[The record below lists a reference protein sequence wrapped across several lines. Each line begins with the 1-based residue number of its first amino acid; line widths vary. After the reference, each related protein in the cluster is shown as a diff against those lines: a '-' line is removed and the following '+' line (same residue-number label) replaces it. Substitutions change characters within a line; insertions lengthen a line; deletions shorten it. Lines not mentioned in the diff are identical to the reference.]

1 MKGTGYKL
9 AMVGCLLATLLWSV
23 TAHAITAQEIIT
35 LAQLGFSDQEII
47 KAIEKDRTV
56 FRLEVNDIQELKNA
70 GVPEEVI
77 KFMTQTPDLFAGDY
91 DSRKVVIAAGS
102 QPVERQES
110 VKISWVHS
118 EPAGVD
124 FAHTETTLAQYQSC
138 VRAGYCGPDLHRTKS
153 DTRYCNW
160 GHATRGNHPMN
171 CVNRYGAE
179 QFCAWVGGR
188 LPTEEEWYAAASNGG
203 QWLYPWGDL
212 DASCSTCIMDDASAR
227 GSGGGETAGCGEDR
241 TWQVCSRRAGN
252 SISGLC
258 DMAGG
263 LSEWTSTWKDS
274 SQKAGV
280 VRGGSWTDV
289 GPDGQRASS
298 RNWLEPAG
306 AWGSVGFRCVRPSPA
321 VPNKT
326 GVASPPRAGA
336 AEQAADEMVLIPAE
350 TFTMGCNRRVD
361 VQCSDDEK
369 PYHQVEIETYYID
382 RHEVTAGEYS
392 KCVEIGP
399 CQRGDFKSNA
409 DSPESAT
416 GTTIP

>member
-1 MKGTGYKL
+1 
-9 AMVGCLLATLLWSV
+9 
-23 TAHAITAQEIIT
+23 
-35 LAQLGFSDQEII
+35 
-47 KAIEKDRTV
+47 
-56 FRLEVNDIQELKNA
+56 
-70 GVPEEVI
+70 
-77 KFMTQTPDLFAGDY
+77 
-91 DSRKVVIAAGS
+91 
-102 QPVERQES
+102 
-110 VKISWVHS
+110 
-118 EPAGVD
+118 
-124 FAHTETTLAQYQSC
+124 
-138 VRAGYCGPDLHRTKS
+138 
-153 DTRYCNW
+153 
-160 GHATRGNHPMN
+160 MN

-274 SQKAGV
+274 SQNAGG

-382 RHEVTAGEYS
+382 RHEVTLRAYS
-392 KCVEIGP
+392 RCVEAGVCDPTTPDPFTQGILAPELPVVSVNLRMARRYCRWNGQRLPTEAEWQRAARGSRLQAYPWGESVAAGSHSLANLGDRTGGLRIGSSGGHRP
-399 CQRGDFKSNA
+399 IPG
-409 DSPESAT
+409 T
-416 GTTIP
+416 GASLRAGRRPQPLRAV